1 MTLARQNKFLENLQ
15 SLQNKYPEYQNIL
28 QLLIEQI
35 EQGKEARIQ
44 MVLRQLQDENW

>member
-1 MTLARQNKFLENLQ
+1 MSQHKNFVENLH
-15 SLQNKYPEYQNIL
+15 SLQKSYPEYRSIL

-44 MVLRQLQDENW
+44 GALKQLQDESW

>member
-1 MTLARQNKFLENLQ
+1 MSQHKKFVENLR
-15 SLQNKYPEYQNIL
+15 SLQKNYPEYRNIL

-44 MVLRQLQDENW
+44 GVLNQLRDEKW